1 MEGSFTWMLLVCR
14 QMKKKDPNVDF
25 SKSNP

>member
-1 MEGSFTWMLLVCR
+1 MEGSFTWMLLLSR
-14 QMKKKDPNVDF
+14 QLKEKDPNVDF